1 MSVAEPGLAPSRR
14 ALVMRGL
21 STLSGPVIGLMA
33 VLGLFIVL
41 IGFKGELDKFLSL
54 RNLQVIMHE
63 ITIPAVV
70 ALGMLMVI
78 VSGGIDLSVG
88 SVIALVTVVT
98 MRIYQLIYQ
107 ETESSALASVAAVPA
122 GVAAGGLC
130 GLASGLIITRL
141 RVAPFVATLGMMGIA
156 RGLAVWVAERQL
168 LTFPDGEGP
177 PWVASLAQVH
187 AGWTVFNPGFW
198 SLVLLAVAVA
208 VLLRCMLLGRYC
220 YAIGSN
226 EATAQLCGVPIERS
240 KVAIYTLA
248 GLLTGWAGILMFAH
262 GSSGNPSGGEGLE
275 LEVIAA
281 VVIGG
286 ASLSGGQGT
295 VVGTLLGV
303 LILGVLS
310 NGVNTYNVPVEVKF
324 ILIGVII
331 IANTA
336 LSQWQQR
343 RNR

>member
-1 MSVAEPGLAPSRR
+1 MSVAEPGLAPERR
-14 ALVMRGL
+14 ALFRRGL
-21 STLSGPVIGLMA
+21 ATLSGPMIGLLG

-41 IGFKGELDKFLSL
+41 IGIKGELGQFLSL
-54 RNLQVIMHE
+54 RNLQVLVHE
-63 ITIPAVV
+63 ITIPAIV
-70 ALGMLMVI
+70 ALGALMVI

-88 SVIALVTVVT
+88 SVIALVTVVA
-98 MRIYQLIYQ
+98 MRVYQALYSGADD
-107 ETESSALASVAAVPA
+107 TGLPSALAILA
-122 GVAAGGLC
+122 GVAAGGAC
-130 GLASGLIITRL
+130 GLANGLIITRL

-156 RGLAVWVAERQL
+156 RGLAVWLAERRTI
-168 LTFPDGEGP
+168 TFPDGEGP
-177 PWVASLAQVH
+177 PWVGALARVH
-187 AGWTVFNPGFW
+187 AGATVFNPGFW
-198 SLVLLAVAVA
+198 SLVLLAVLVA
-208 VLLRCMLLGRYC
+208 VLLRYMVLGRYC

-226 EATAQLCGVPIERS
+226 EATARLCGVPIERS

-262 GSSGNPSGGEGLE
+262 GSSGNPSGGQTLE

-295 VVGTLLGV
+295 VVGALLGV
-303 LILGVLS
+303 LILGILS
-310 NGVNTYNVPVEVKF
+310 NGVNLFNVAVEVQY

-336 LSQWQQR
+336 LTYWR
-343 RNR
+343 KPTE